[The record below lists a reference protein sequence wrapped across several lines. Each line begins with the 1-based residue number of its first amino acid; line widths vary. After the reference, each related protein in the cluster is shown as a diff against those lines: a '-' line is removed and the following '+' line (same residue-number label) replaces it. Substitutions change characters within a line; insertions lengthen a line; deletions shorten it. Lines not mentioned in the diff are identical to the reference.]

1 MKTKNVLE
9 RENIMKYYYE
19 EKENLEM
26 EDLGTNSPKVQ
37 FKDFTIIKNTPAFIR
52 NISWAV
58 RKIKDGTLTVG
69 IYKDNSF
76 CPQHWRVP
84 LTYAPYPIA
93 DRDKAKERL
102 GIIAATLNKN
112 KVYLLTN
119 YKSIALLLNFENNP
133 QCYIMPYDSPIRLD
147 WYWFAFDSL
156 LKANMVEPYA
166 KPTNDTEARI
176 LAKYCAE
183 DKEHF
188 EKYVELRDGK
198 INFREYNEDSELNSS
213 NVSGEDIF

>member
-1 MKTKNVLE
+1 
-9 RENIMKYYYE
+9 MKYKYDE
-19 EKENLEM
+19 EDNLEM
-26 EDLGTNSPKVQ
+26 EDLDTNLPKVN
-37 FKDFTIIKNTPAFIR
+37 FSRFSIVRSTYAFA
-52 NISWAV
+52 NDMAFAV
-58 RKIKDGTLTVG
+58 KKIKEGTLTVG
-69 IYKDNSF
+69 IYKDNSL

-102 GIIAATLNKN
+102 GIIAATLKKN

-119 YKSIALLLNFENNP
+119 YKSIALLLNYETNP

-176 LAKYCAE
+176 LAKYCEE
-183 DKEHF
+183 DKENFH
-188 EKYVELRDGK
+188 KYTELIGSK
-198 INFREYNEDSELNSS
+198 LNFREYKEDSELTSS

>member
-1 MKTKNVLE
+1 
-9 RENIMKYYYE
+9 MKYKYE
-19 EKENLEM
+19 EQENLEM
-26 EDLGTNSPKVQ
+26 EDLGTNTPKVKFKQ
-37 FKDFTIIKNTPAFIR
+37 FTYVVSISRFMR
-52 NISWAV
+52 HLSWAV
-58 RKIKDGTLTVG
+58 RKIKEGTLTVG

-93 DRDKAKERL
+93 DRDKAKDRL
-102 GIIAATLNKN
+102 GIIGASLKKN
-112 KVYLLTN
+112 KVYLFTN
-119 YKSIALLLNFENNP
+119 YKSIALLLNYETNP

-147 WYWFAFDSL
+147 WYWGAFDSL

-166 KPTNDTEARI
+166 KPTNETEARL
-176 LAKYCAE
+176 LAKYCE
-183 DKEHF
+183 QDKEHF

-198 INFREYNEDSELNSS
+198 INFSEYNEDSELNSS

>member
-1 MKTKNVLE
+1 
-9 RENIMKYYYE
+9 MKYNYE
-19 EKENLEM
+19 EQENFEG
-26 EDLGTNSPKVQ
+26 DDTNLPKVQ
-37 FKDFTIIKNTPAFIR
+37 FRDFTIVKSTPSFIR

-84 LTYAPYPIA
+84 LTYLPFPIS
-93 DRDKAKERL
+93 DRDKAKDRL
-102 GIIAATLNKN
+102 STYVATLKKN

-119 YKSIALLLNFENNP
+119 YKCIALVLNFETNP
-133 QCYIMPYDSPIRLD
+133 QCYIMTYDYPTRLD
-147 WYWFAFDSL
+147 WYWGAFDSL

-166 KPTNDTEARI
+166 KPTNETEDRL
-176 LAKYCAE
+176 LAKYCE
-183 DKEHF
+183 QDKENF

>member
-1 MKTKNVLE
+1 MKYNYEEQENFE
-9 RENIMKYYYE
+9 REY
-19 EKENLEM
+19 
-26 EDLGTNSPKVQ
+26 LGSNSPKVQ
-37 FKDFTIIKNTPAFIR
+37 FRDFTFVSNTPSFIR
-52 NISWAV
+52 NMSWAV
-58 RKIKDGTLTVG
+58 KKIKDGTLTVG

-84 LTYAPYPIA
+84 LTYLPFPLS
-93 DRDKAKERL
+93 DRDKAKDRL
-102 GIIAATLNKN
+102 STYVATLKKN

-119 YKSIALLLNFENNP
+119 YKSIALVLNFETNP
-133 QCYIMPYDSPIRLD
+133 QCYIMTYDSHIKLD
-147 WYWFAFDSL
+147 WYWGAFDSL

-166 KPTNDTEARI
+166 KPTNETEARL

>member
-1 MKTKNVLE
+1 MKYNYEEQEENFE
-9 RENIMKYYYE
+9 REDT
-19 EKENLEM
+19 NLPRV
-26 EDLGTNSPKVQ
+26 T
-37 FKDFTIIKNTPAFIR
+37 FTRFSIGRSAYAFANTMAF
-52 NISWAV
+52 AV
-58 RKIKDGTLTVG
+58 RKIKEGALTVG

-84 LTYAPYPIA
+84 LTYEPYPLS
-93 DRDKAKERL
+93 DKDKDKTKYRL
-102 GIIAATLNKN
+102 SAFAATLKKN

-119 YKSIALLLNFENNP
+119 YKSIALILNFENNP
-133 QCYIMPYDSPIRLD
+133 QCYIMPYDVDSQIRLD

-166 KPTNDTEARI
+166 KPTNETEARI

>member
-1 MKTKNVLE
+1 
-9 RENIMKYYYE
+9 MKYNYE
-19 EKENLEM
+19 EQEELEM
-26 EDLGTNSPKVQ
+26 EDLGNKSPKVKFKQ
-37 FKDFTIIKNTPAFIR
+37 FTYVVSISRFMR

-84 LTYAPYPIA
+84 LTHVPFSQI
-93 DRDKAKERL
+93 DKSKAMDRL
-102 GIIAATLNKN
+102 GIFAATSKKN

-119 YKSIALLLNFENNP
+119 YRSIALLLNYENNP
-133 QCYIMPYDSPIRLD
+133 ECYIMTYEEPIRLD
-147 WYWFAFDSL
+147 WYWGAFDSL

-166 KPTNDTEARI
+166 KPTNETEARI
-176 LAKYCAE
+176 LAKYCDE

>member
-1 MKTKNVLE
+1 
-9 RENIMKYYYE
+9 MKYNYE
-19 EKENLEM
+19 DTENLEM
-26 EDLGTNSPKVQ
+26 EDLGANLPKVQ
-37 FKDFTIIKNTPAFIR
+37 FKSFTIVRSTYAFA
-52 NISWAV
+52 NDMAFAV
-58 RKIKDGTLTVG
+58 KKIKEGNLTVG

-84 LTYAPYPIA
+84 LTYEPYPLS
-93 DRDKAKERL
+93 DKNKAKERL
-102 GIIAATLNKN
+102 SIFAATLKKN
-112 KVYLLTN
+112 KVYLVTN
-119 YKSIALLLNFENNP
+119 YKSIALILNFETNP
-133 QCYIMPYDSPIRLD
+133 YCYIMTYDSQINLA
-147 WYWFAFDSL
+147 WYWGAFDSL

-166 KPTNDTEARI
+166 KPTNETEARI

-198 INFREYNEDSELNSS
+198 VNFRKYNDDSELTSS

>member
-1 MKTKNVLE
+1 MKYNYEEQENFE
-9 RENIMKYYYE
+9 RE
-19 EKENLEM
+19 
-26 EDLGTNSPKVQ
+26 GTNTPKVQ
-37 FKDFTIIKNTPAFIR
+37 FKNFSIVNNTSTFAKNL
-52 NISWAV
+52 SYAV
-58 RKIKDGTLTVG
+58 WKIKEGTLTVG

-84 LTYAPYPIA
+84 LTYEPYPLS
-93 DRDKAKERL
+93 DKDKDKTKYRL
-102 GIIAATLNKN
+102 SAFAATLKKN

-119 YKSIALLLNFENNP
+119 YKSIALILNFENNP
-133 QCYIMPYDSPIRLD
+133 HCYIMPYDVDSQIKLD

-166 KPTNDTEARI
+166 KPTNETEARL

-198 INFREYNEDSELNSS
+198 VNFREYKDDSELNSS
-213 NVSGEDIF
+213 TVNGEDIF

>member
-1 MKTKNVLE
+1 MKYKYEEQEENFE
-9 RENIMKYYYE
+9 REDT
-19 EKENLEM
+19 NL
-26 EDLGTNSPKVQ
+26 PKVT
-37 FKDFTIIKNTPAFIR
+37 FTKFSIVNNTSSFAKNL
-52 NISWAV
+52 SYAV
-58 RKIKDGTLTVG
+58 WKIKDGTLTVG

-93 DRDKAKERL
+93 DRDKGKDRL
-102 GIIAATLNKN
+102 GIIAASLKKN

-119 YKSIALLLNFENNP
+119 YKSIALLLNYETNP

-147 WYWFAFDSL
+147 WYWGAFDSL
-156 LKANMVEPYA
+156 LKANIVEPYA
-166 KPTNDTEARI
+166 KPTNETEARI
-176 LAKYCAE
+176 LAKYCEE

-198 INFREYNEDSELNSS
+198 INFREYKEDSELTSS

>member
-1 MKTKNVLE
+1 MKYNYEEQEENFE
-9 RENIMKYYYE
+9 REDT
-19 EKENLEM
+19 NLPRV
-26 EDLGTNSPKVQ
+26 T
-37 FKDFTIIKNTPAFIR
+37 FTRFSIGRSTYAFANTMAF
-52 NISWAV
+52 AV

-84 LTYAPYPIA
+84 LTYEPYPLS
-93 DRDKAKERL
+93 DKDKDKTKYRL
-102 GIIAATLNKN
+102 SAYVATLKKN

-119 YKSIALLLNFENNP
+119 YKSIALILNFENNP

-147 WYWFAFDSL
+147 WYWGAFDSL
-156 LKANMVEPYA
+156 LKANMIEPYA
-166 KPTNDTEARI
+166 KPTNETEARL
-176 LAKYCAE
+176 LAKYCE
-183 DKEHF
+183 QDKEHF

-198 INFREYNEDSELNSS
+198 INFRDYKEDNELNSS

>member
-1 MKTKNVLE
+1 
-9 RENIMKYYYE
+9 MKYNYE
-19 EKENLEM
+19 EQENLEM
-26 EDLGTNSPKVQ
+26 EDLGTNLPKVQ
-37 FKDFTIIKNTPAFIR
+37 FKEFGIVRSTSAFAKNMVFAIK
-52 NISWAV
+52 
-58 RKIKDGTLTVG
+58 KIKKGTLTVG

-84 LTYAPYPIA
+84 LTYEPYPLS
-93 DRDKAKERL
+93 DKNKAKERL
-102 GIIAATLNKN
+102 SMFAATLKKN
-112 KVYLLTN
+112 KVYLVTN
-119 YKSIALLLNFENNP
+119 YKSIALILNFETNP
-133 QCYIMPYDSPIRLD
+133 QCHIMTYDSQIRLD

-166 KPTNDTEARI
+166 KPTNETEARL

-198 INFREYNEDSELNSS
+198 INFREYKEDSELTNS
-213 NVSGEDIF
+213 NVNGEDIF

>member
-1 MKTKNVLE
+1 MKYNYEEQENFE
-9 RENIMKYYYE
+9 REDTNLPRVTFTRFNI
-19 EKENLEM
+19 
-26 EDLGTNSPKVQ
+26 V
-37 FKDFTIIKNTPAFIR
+37 IIVYAFANTMAF
-52 NISWAV
+52 ALK
-58 RKIKDGTLTVG
+58 KIKEGALTVG

-84 LTYAPYPIA
+84 LTYEPYPLS
-93 DRDKAKERL
+93 DKDKDKTKYRL
-102 GIIAATLNKN
+102 SAYVATLKKN

-119 YKSIALLLNFENNP
+119 YKSIALILNFENNP
-133 QCYIMPYDSPIRLD
+133 QCYIMPYDVNSQIRLD
-147 WYWFAFDSL
+147 WYWFGFDSL

-166 KPTNDTEARI
+166 KPTNETEARL

-198 INFREYNEDSELNSS
+198 VNFREYNEDSELNSS